1 MIRITVHNEEEFA
14 MCPIRNVIA
23 PLTGKWRPII
33 LFSLEDGSQRFS
45 EIRRLVGDIT
55 QRVLTLNLRQLE
67 RDGYI
72 TRRVIQRRTIEV
84 HYELTDRGQQ
94 AISFLKPMVG
104 WAADIYSGV
113 KASRSDFDERQD
125 YE

>member
-1 MIRITVHNEEEFA
+1 MIRITATNADEQQ

-67 RDGYI
+67 RDGYL
-72 TRRVIQRRTIEV
+72 TRQVIERRTIEV
-84 HYELTDRGQQ
+84 HYELTDRGRQ
-94 AISFLKPMVG
+94 AVSFLKPMVG
-104 WAADIYSGV
+104 WAAEIYPGV
-113 KASRSDFDERQD
+113 KSSRGEFDAREE
-125 YE
+125 Y